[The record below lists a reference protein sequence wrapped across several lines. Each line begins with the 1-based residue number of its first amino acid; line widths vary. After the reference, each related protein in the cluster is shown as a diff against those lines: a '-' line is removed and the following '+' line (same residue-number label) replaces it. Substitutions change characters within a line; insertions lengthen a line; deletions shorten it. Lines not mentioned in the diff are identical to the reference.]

1 MDTIDNI
8 TKSLEEVKESTMN
21 GVWKNIWPECAN
33 DFTGFPEAESAGEVH
48 QDIMFAVAL
57 QFEVYQEDQMKSPQ
71 DGILQ
76 NNSCLEEEGSS
87 LEEESSDPKLEFEID
102 ETGVSSNVK
111 NSTFQ
116 NNKKSKLLK
125 GVIFTLSSTIFFSL
139 NAVIVRHLQ
148 NVHPGEKAFFRFL
161 GIHIFS
167 LPLLIHSKQEPFVRR
182 DVRLMVFLHGIFGSL
197 ALFLRFYAYHFLPI
211 ADVSVIELSDPIFV
225 AIFARIFLNE
235 PCGWFQS
242 ILIVFTIFG
251 ITLMTKLPL
260 QFLQS
265 EESIDVSTGVRI
277 FGIAMALGSRIFASL
292 VYIVIRKVKDV
303 HHSVIL
309 FSYGWV
315 GVIVCTVG
323 TLVFGG
329 FSSISCGL
337 DQWLILGLG
346 FLSFI
351 VQILFTKALQSEQA
365 ILVSVLRSSGSIFFA
380 YLLQLLLF
388 REIPDVWST
397 GGAVVICTCFFLT
410 TARKYFLSLPLDSPI
425 RQLLRKRVPK
435 P

>member
-1 MDTIDNI
+1 
-8 TKSLEEVKESTMN
+8 
-21 GVWKNIWPECAN
+21 
-33 DFTGFPEAESAGEVH
+33 
-48 QDIMFAVAL
+48 
-57 QFEVYQEDQMKSPQ
+57 MKSPQ
-71 DGILQ
+71 DDVLQ
-76 NNSCLEEEGSS
+76 SNSCSEEEGNS

-102 ETGVSSNVK
+102 ETGVSSYVK
-111 NSTFQ
+111 NSAFQ
-116 NNKKSKLLK
+116 NNKKSKLFK
-125 GVIFTLSSTIFFSL
+125 GVIFTLSSTVFFSL

-148 NVHPGEKAFFRFL
+148 NVHPGEKAFFLYL
-161 GIHIFS
+161 GMFIFS
-167 LPLLIHSKQEPFVRR
+167 LPLLIHSKQEPFGRSNVRF
-182 DVRLMVFLHGIFGSL
+182 MVFLRGIFGSF

-225 AIFARIFLNE
+225 TIFARIFLNE

-277 FGIAMALGSRIFASL
+277 FGIAMALVSTIFFSL
-292 VYIVIRKVKDV
+292 GYIVIRKVKDV

-309 FSYGWV
+309 FNFGWI

-323 TLVFGG
+323 TLVFGE
-329 FSSISCGL
+329 FSSISCVL

-351 VQILFTKALQSEQA
+351 GQILLTKALQSEQA

-410 TARKYFLSLPLDSPI
+410 IARKYFLSLPLDFPI